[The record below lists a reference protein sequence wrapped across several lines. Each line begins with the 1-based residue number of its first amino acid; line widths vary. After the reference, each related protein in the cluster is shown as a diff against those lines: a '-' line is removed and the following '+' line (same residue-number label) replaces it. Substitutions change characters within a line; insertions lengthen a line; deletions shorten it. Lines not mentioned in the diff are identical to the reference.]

1 MTDHLGRPVLAEGMK
16 RQIEAALTL
25 IPAGKRG
32 ALIVLADAESK
43 TARAYVAANLD
54 GKGHWK
60 VAAGAG
66 VPWDG
71 RKPEGWV
78 GVMGAW

>member
-43 TARAYVAANLD
+43 TARAYVAARLND
-54 GKGHWK
+54 HWK